1 MLRGGKDA
9 CSSTHTT
16 LVHEH
21 TPCSIA
27 LLRHS
32 PTRSPLVRP
41 SERSQVWGFET
52 LTSEQ
57 LRPGEG
63 REEGAGN
70 GDNGGSSALY
80 RKRGRVYPE
89 TGCALD
95 NLTL

>member
-1 MLRGGKDA
+1 MQHGGPSVFSA
-9 CSSTHTT
+9 LITHT
-16 LVHEH
+16 
-21 TPCSIA
+21 
-27 LLRHS
+27 
-32 PTRSPLVRP
+32 
-41 SERSQVWGFET
+41 QVWGFET

-57 LRPGEG
+57 LWPGG
-63 REEGAGN
+63 GGEEGKRK